1 MISAKVMRGRR
12 ACAYPGLRDDMINS
26 GAEVVDARVVTDGN
40 IITCSYYGY
49 VGEFMRAVFAA
60 VDVRIAV
67 AA

>member
-1 MISAKVMRGRR
+1 
-12 ACAYPGLRDDMINS
+12 MINS

-60 VDVRIAV
+60 VDIRSAV